1 MRTRLL
7 ISIAL
12 WAFLAGHLPAQV
24 PREVM
29 SIVLY
34 EQERVQGDAFILVT
48 HSDGTQQRYPLKD
61 LIWWQTSRNDPFAEN
76 EALIVRVFAEYLAQ
90 GWEIFSV
97 SEKTFRKSEQEAQRN
112 FTRYLL
118 WRPKGY

>member
-1 MRTRLL
+1 MRTLFL

-12 WAFLAGHLPAQV
+12 WAFLPGHLLAQV

-34 EQERVQGDAFILVT
+34 EQEQIQGDAFILVT

-61 LIWWQTSRNDPFAEN
+61 LIWWQTPRNDPFAEN

-90 GWEIFSV
+90 GWEVFSV
-97 SEKTFRKSEQEAQRN
+97 SEKTFRESEQDEQRS

-118 WRPKGY
+118 WRFKVK